1 MLLLTEDRPPD
12 SHDDDF
18 DNYRDTCHDNL
29 TELLWKEDLIDTV
42 TMGGSGQPLNMV
54 KFFDDDD
61 DDLEQEL
68 DFDNHDGGKED
79 LWSSPPAKVRSYSKW
94 SQWPQKKP
102 TLPYKVI

>member
-18 DNYRDTCHDNL
+18 DNYRDADHAKMK
-29 TELLWKEDLIDTV
+29 LLWKDGLINTV

-54 KFFDDDD
+54 KFFDDVDI
-61 DDLEQEL
+61 EQEL

-79 LWSSPPAKVRSYSKW
+79 LWSSPPAKVRSYSEW

-102 TLPYKVI
+102 TLPYKLI

>member
-1 MLLLTEDRPPD
+1 M
-12 SHDDDF
+12 
-18 DNYRDTCHDNL
+18 
-29 TELLWKEDLIDTV
+29 EDLIDTV

-79 LWSSPPAKVRSYSKW
+79 L
-94 SQWPQKKP
+94 
-102 TLPYKVI
+102 